1 MNYKFLKISSFYN
14 YYLEYFYKKHI
25 NIPKDYNDH
34 LALILNDSFGYGNV
48 WSKYLGE
55 LGNKTYEII
64 YNDEK
69 LQKKW
74 AYLNGTAIKK
84 DWKNIILYEQ
94 LNKIKPDVVF
104 WNCHFVDENRFIKHI
119 KELIPTI
126 KVHFTQEGSVIHNI
140 NYYQEYD
147 FVITCVKDYMN
158 KFTSKNIDTYFIKH
172 AFHSD
177 ILNKIELNEKNIIFS
192 FFGSIYSGYLCH
204 SERADYIEWLIK
216 KSPLEVWT
224 SFKNPTFTKYL
235 KESMKS
241 IIFKN
246 LSILK
251 KISVNDSFLPK
262 KLKYNRIERWE
273 IGGKFIKY
281 QNNII
286 KKFREPVYG
295 LDMFQKLSDSK
306 ISFNIHG
313 DLAKNQAGNMR
324 MYEVTGVGTCLLTD
338 WKEDINDYFEPDYE
352 IVTYKS
358 KEEALKKVNYLLN
371 NPKEREKIAIN
382 GQKRTL
388 RDHTLKK
395 RVEEVNEI
403 ILKYL

>member
-1 MNYKFLKISSFYN
+1 MNYKFVKISN
-14 YYLEYFYKKHI
+14 YYSSYLEYFYKKNT

-34 LALILNDSFGYGNV
+34 LTLILNDSFSYGNA

-55 LGNKTYEII
+55 LGNRTYEII

-74 AYLNGTAIKK
+74 AYLNGIVIKK
-84 DWKNIILYEQ
+84 DWKNYILYKQ
-94 LNKIKPDVVF
+94 LEKIKPDVVF
-104 WNCHFVDENRFIKHI
+104 WNCRIVDENKFIKHI

-126 KVHFTQEGSVIHNI
+126 KVHFTQEGSIIRDI

-147 FVITCVKDYMN
+147 FVITCVKDYIGR
-158 KFTSKNIDTYFIKH
+158 FASKGIDTYFVKH
-172 AFHSD
+172 GFHLD
-177 ILNKIELNEKNIIFS
+177 ILNKIELNRKNIIFS
-192 FFGSIYSGYLCH
+192 FFGSINSGFLGH
-204 SERADYIEWLIK
+204 NERADYIEWLIK
-216 KSPLEVWT
+216 KSPLEFWS
-224 SFKNPTFTKYL
+224 SFKNPTFIDHS
-235 KESMKS
+235 KEIAKR
-241 IIFKN
+241 IIGVN
-246 LSILK
+246 VNILK
-251 KISVNDSFLPK
+251 NVGINDSFLLE
-262 KLKYNRIERWE
+262 KLKYNRIESWE
-273 IGGKFIKY
+273 IGKKLLKY
-281 QNNII
+281 KNNII
-286 KKFREPVYG
+286 RKIRKPVFG

-313 DLAKNQAGNMR
+313 DLAKNHAGNVR

-338 WKEDINDYFEPDYE
+338 WKEDISEYFEPDYE

-358 KEEALKKVNYLLN
+358 KEEVLEKVKYLLN
-371 NPKEREKIAIN
+371 NPGERERIALN

-395 RVEEVNEI
+395 RVEKVNEI

>member
-1 MNYKFLKISSFYN
+1 MNYKFLKVSSY
-14 YYLEYFYKKHI
+14 YSDYLEYFYKKHQ
-25 NIPKDYNDH
+25 NIPENYNSH
-34 LALILNDSFGYGNV
+34 LQLILNDFFGYGDAF
-48 WSKYLGE
+48 SRYLGE

-64 YNDEK
+64 YNDEI

-74 AYLNGTAIKK
+74 AHLNGIIIKK

-104 WNCHFVDENRFIKHI
+104 WNCRIVDENKFIKHI
-119 KELIPTI
+119 KNIFPTI
-126 KVHFTQEGSVIHNI
+126 KVHFTQEGSIIRDI

-147 FVITCVKDYMN
+147 FVLTCVKEYIN
-158 KFTSKNIDTYFIKH
+158 NFTSKGIDIYLCKH
-172 AFHSD
+172 GFHSD
-177 ILNKIELNEKNIIFS
+177 ILDKIELNKKNIKFS
-192 FFGSIYSGYLCH
+192 FFGSMYSGFLGH
-204 SERADYIEWLIK
+204 NERASYIEWLIK

-224 SFKNPTFTKYL
+224 SFKNPTFMDYS
-235 KESMKS
+235 KEIAKRM
-241 IIFKN
+241 IGAN
-246 LSILK
+246 VNILK
-251 KISVNDSFLPK
+251 NVSINDSFLPK

-273 IGGKFIKY
+273 IGKKIIKY
-281 QNNII
+281 NNNII
-286 KKFREPVYG
+286 KKFRKPVYG

-313 DLAKNQAGNMR
+313 NLAKNQAGNMR
-324 MYEVTGVGTCLLTD
+324 MYEVTGMGTCLLTD
-338 WKEDINDYFEPDYE
+338 WKEDISEYFEPDYE

-371 NPKEREKIAIN
+371 NPKERERIALN

-388 RDHTLKK
+388 KDHSQKERIK
-395 RVEEVNEI
+395 EINEI